1 MNNLQL
7 GIRFLD
13 ESNRDSRFQCRG
25 FR

>member
-13 ESNRDSRFQCRG
+13 ESNRDRRFQCRG